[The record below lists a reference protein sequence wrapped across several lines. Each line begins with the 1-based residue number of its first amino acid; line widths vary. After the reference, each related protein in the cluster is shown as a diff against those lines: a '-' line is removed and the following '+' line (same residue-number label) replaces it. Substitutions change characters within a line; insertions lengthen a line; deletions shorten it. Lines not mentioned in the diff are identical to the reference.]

1 MRGLSKP
8 VYGTRY
14 LCKKLLSSLLT
25 HPDHQFISFTGILER
40 MIRLFLSLSLTLFFA
55 LPCFAKKK
63 APDYDKPNI
72 DFENPDTLIDP
83 IEGLRNKHYVRRA
96 ILSSMARHTSR
107 FDFDRPYINHLM
119 GFSAVLQRDLF
130 TKYVAGLQALSAGY
144 ITENGHGFEAGL
156 EFASVSNLFIGYRK
170 IFRPESFSVW
180 PFAGFGAGTEVTF
193 FRFADGPTQAPV
205 YNGLKQMGFGN
216 VGFLVPL
223 ADIGIKAEAR
233 FNFYGT
239 DRLILATGIGVIFF
253 L

>member
-1 MRGLSKP
+1 M
-8 VYGTRY
+8 
-14 LCKKLLSSLLT
+14 
-25 HPDHQFISFTGILER
+25 F
-40 MIRLFLSLSLTLFFA
+40 RLFLGILLCIFFSSP
-55 LPCFAKKK
+55 LCFAKK

-72 DFENPDTLIDP
+72 DFENPDSLIDP
-83 IEGLRNKHYVRRA
+83 IEGLRNKNFVRRA
-96 ILSSMARHTSR
+96 ILSSLARHTSR

-130 TKYVAGLQALSAGY
+130 TKYVSGLQALSAGY

-170 IFRPESFSVW
+170 IFRPETFSLW
-180 PFAGFGAGTEVTF
+180 PFLGFGAGTEVTSL
-193 FRFADGPTQAPV
+193 RFADGPTQAPA
-205 YNGLKQMGFGN
+205 YNGLRQMGFGT

-223 ADIGIKAEAR
+223 VDIGIKAEAR

-239 DRLILATGIGVIFF
+239 DRLVLASGVGVIFF